1 MGYCRRMSVTCF
13 LQESKGWDITLGYVE
28 EESQYWISHIQWN
41 ALIHDK
47 YLAYRHATN
56 VTVYAH
62 YFQEGDSYTL
72 PILIFSYS
80 LPEPFL
86 TLQLNLT
93 TSYYLFFFPCSFRYL
108 PLWLPL
114 PGNLTMPLEVLRK
127 CFKLDPKCHP
137 FNRAFNWAFQP
148 IVFPQN
154 GVSTSLPFRVCCT

>member
-13 LQESKGWDITLGYVE
+13 LQDSKGWDITLGYVE

-56 VTVYAH
+56 VTVYSH

-72 PILIFSYS
+72 PVLIFSYS

-93 TSYYLFFFPCSFRYL
+93 TSHYLFFFSPATLGICLCGSLCLETLPCLWKFWENASRWIPNVIPSTE
-108 PLWLPL
+108 PLIELFNPS
-114 PGNLTMPLEVLRK
+114 
-127 CFKLDPKCHP
+127 CFLKT
-137 FNRAFNWAFQP
+137 
-148 IVFPQN
+148 V
-154 GVSTSLPFRVCCT
+154 